1 MAPETGQSDLIAL
14 LIYPDQ
20 KKIILRLSPELLDV
34 EMLFHPFKELMQ
46 ILISSLKY
54 LNFHYICTCE
64 TAISETAVSQ
74 LNLMP

>member
-1 MAPETGQSDLIAL
+1 MASESGQSDLIAL
-14 LIYPDQ
+14 FIYPDQ

>member
-1 MAPETGQSDLIAL
+1 MDDGDHAVSRDGSIDL
-14 LIYPDQ
+14 DTDG
-20 KKIILRLSPELLDV
+20 ILRITPELLDV

-64 TAISETAVSQ
+64 TSVSETTVS
-74 LNLMP
+74 